1 MKKIIITGASKGI
14 GKEIA
19 INLLKKNF
27 KVIGIS
33 RSHSIKH
40 KNYFSQV
47 IDLNNFKGLKCIINN
62 IILEHKKIDAFIS
75 NAGYGIFENVEN
87 LKIHEIINFFN
98 VNLTSHIL
106 ISKFMI
112 SHFKKKYRTIYFYG
126 I

>member
-40 KNYFSQV
+40 KNFFFSG
-47 IDLNNFKGLKCIINN
+47 N
-62 IILEHKKIDAFIS
+62 
-75 NAGYGIFENVEN
+75 
-87 LKIHEIINFFN
+87 
-98 VNLTSHIL
+98 
-106 ISKFMI
+106 
-112 SHFKKKYRTIYFYG
+112 
-126 I
+126 